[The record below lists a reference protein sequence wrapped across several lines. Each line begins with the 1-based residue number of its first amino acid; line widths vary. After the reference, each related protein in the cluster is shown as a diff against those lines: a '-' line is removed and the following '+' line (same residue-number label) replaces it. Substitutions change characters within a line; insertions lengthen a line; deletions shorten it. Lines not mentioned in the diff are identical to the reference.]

1 MLCYVNLDE
10 VLTDTAA
17 IPCCHPL
24 LVRHVPTSPTALNW
38 TFSSYKEF
46 QKHLESYQQN
56 NLLFLR
62 PVPDYLP
69 GKASFKL
76 CLVWIG

>member
-1 MLCYVNLDE
+1 MHYEKVFGNE

-17 IPCCHPL
+17 VSRCHPL
-24 LVRHVPTSPTALNW
+24 FVWQAPASPIVLALNS
-38 TFSSYKEF
+38 TFSLYKEF

-62 PVPDYLP
+62 PLPYYLP

-76 CLVWIG
+76 Y